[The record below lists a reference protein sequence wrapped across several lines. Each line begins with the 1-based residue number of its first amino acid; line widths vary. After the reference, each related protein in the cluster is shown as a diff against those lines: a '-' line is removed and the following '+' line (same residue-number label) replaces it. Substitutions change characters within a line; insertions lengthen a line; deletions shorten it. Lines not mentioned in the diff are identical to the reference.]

1 MRLWNTV
8 TLEEPLVAA
17 TDVNIFPV
25 LLAFVLNMAVESRN
39 YLKLYRADFGVRR
52 IAGNVYG
59 VGEWV

>member
-17 TDVNIFPV
+17 AGVNIFPV
-25 LLAFVLNMAVESRN
+25 LLPIVLNMAAESRN
-39 YLKLYRADFGVRR
+39 YLKLLRDDFGVRR
-52 IAGNVYG
+52 IAGNIYG